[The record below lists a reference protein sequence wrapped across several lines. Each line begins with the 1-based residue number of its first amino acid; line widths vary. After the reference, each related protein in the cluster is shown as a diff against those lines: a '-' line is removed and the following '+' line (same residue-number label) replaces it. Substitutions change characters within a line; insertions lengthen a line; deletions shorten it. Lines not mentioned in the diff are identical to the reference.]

1 MKLNDMGLDEMRL
14 NYIGLNEMRL
24 NDMGLD
30 EMTFL
35 CVTKSV
41 RYLSLLKLVS
51 SKNLKKHLR
60 CVIIRFNGVKGS
72 HAHTCMI

>member
-41 RYLSLLKLVS
+41 RYLSLLKVV
-51 SKNLKKHLR
+51 SKNLKKTLEMCH
-60 CVIIRFNGVKGS
+60 
-72 HAHTCMI
+72 HTL